1 MKEYTKQVFS
11 LYGRRFYHREK
22 QAFLES
28 TAKAFAELGY
38 PAALQRASWLGIE
51 SWNLILGDL
60 ASARNIVIAP
70 YDTPA
75 ARLFSH
81 VKCLSSRALSGI
93 FALLPL
99 LLYVAACWL
108 IMACLRLPLFVGEIV
123 LALLLILGYRAVPN
137 TSNFN
142 CTSSGVLLLY
152 RLASQ
157 RPPGTAFVFV
167 DHRDFLSL
175 GRRGFL
181 SSFPVQGRRLFYV
194 DCVGVG
200 DTLAVRLPPDME
212 PKSFAG
218 DSVQILP
225 GKGPLICIS
234 ACTKT
239 RAGLTIS
246 NIMNCH
252 DDHIDRQ
259 TLDAALAYLERL
271 LSLP

>member
-1 MKEYTKQVFS
+1 M
-11 LYGRRFYHREK
+11 
-22 QAFLES
+22 
-28 TAKAFAELGY
+28 
-38 PAALQRASWLGIE
+38 
-51 SWNLILGDL
+51 
-60 ASARNIVIAP
+60 
-70 YDTPA
+70 
-75 ARLFSH
+75 
-81 VKCLSSRALSGI
+81 
-93 FALLPL
+93 
-99 LLYVAACWL
+99 
-108 IMACLRLPLFVGEIV
+108 
-123 LALLLILGYRAVPN
+123 
-137 TSNFN
+137 
-142 CTSSGVLLLY
+142 
-152 RLASQ
+152 
-157 RPPGTAFVFV
+157 
-167 DHRDFLSL
+167 
-175 GRRGFL
+175 
-181 SSFPVQGRRLFYV
+181 

-200 DTLAVRLPPDME
+200 DTLVVRLPPDME